1 MVEKTDR
8 ELAVRDLRQ
17 VGSGMTDYGC
27 GRCDCHHEMVD
38 FRLRKKPRSS
48 SGATRRPNLRLTLTN
63 ARTRSGSFSS
73 LPCPRSNRRA
83 WLAAPN
89 LAELEVAVSNLNKKI
104 PVSPMRSARRL
115 GVNFVL
121 LLGPLRS
128 SGRRA
133 LSRSTAPSARRLLRG
148 HGRLENDPDR
158 VRALVSVSRRFGRR
172 VAPELERG
180 FFLSL
185 KSTIS

>member
-1 MVEKTDR
+1 MFEPEQEDPGFPHAFCPQVE
-8 ELAVRDLRQ
+8 Q
-17 VGSGMTDYGC
+17 
-27 GRCDCHHEMVD
+27 
-38 FRLRKKPRSS
+38 
-48 SGATRRPNLRLTLTN
+48 
-63 ARTRSGSFSS
+63 
-73 LPCPRSNRRA
+73 
-83 WLAAPN
+83 
-89 LAELEVAVSNLNKKI
+89 
-104 PVSPMRSARRL
+104 
-115 GVNFVL
+115 VNFVL

-133 LSRSTAPSARRLLRG
+133 LSRSTAPSARRLLRR

-158 VRALVSVSRRFGRR
+158 VRAFVSVSRRFGRR

>member
-1 MVEKTDR
+1 M
-8 ELAVRDLRQ
+8 
-17 VGSGMTDYGC
+17 
-27 GRCDCHHEMVD
+27 
-38 FRLRKKPRSS
+38 
-48 SGATRRPNLRLTLTN
+48 
-63 ARTRSGSFSS
+63 
-73 LPCPRSNRRA
+73 
-83 WLAAPN
+83 
-89 LAELEVAVSNLNKKI
+89 SNLNKKI

>member
-8 ELAVRDLRQ
+8 ELAVRHLRQ
-17 VGSGMTDYGC
+17 IGSGMTDYGC

-83 WLAAPN
+83 LGAVD
-89 LAELEVAVSNLNKKI
+89 LE
-104 PVSPMRSARRL
+104 SARRPDERRGPSSKTKFTPNLRAERMGETGIFLFRFDTATSSSARL
-115 GVNFVL
+115 GAA
-121 LLGPLRS
+121 S
-128 SGRRA
+128 H
-133 LSRSTAPSARRLLRG
+133 ARRLLRG